1 MKLPL
6 NGSKRDLLAGSA
18 IFVALL
24 LIGIIA
30 PDSIVDFVCK
40 VIIMMLFAASLNII
54 LGFGGLRPLGHATFL
69 GLGGYMYVVL
79 AIRCRLTLGA
89 SLLLSLAIAFVVALA
104 LGYLTLKS
112 DNDMAFAFM
121 NMGINI
127 MLWTMVQ
134 KIPFLGSDTGLAAA
148 VRMPFAQSSKGNYL
162 LALGV
167 CTVCIILIYLFYKSP
182 FATVLQGSREN
193 DERLLFLGINTR
205 MVRLVAYVIAGMFAA
220 VAGILYAMRNMGAY
234 PTMLASNTSLEGLI
248 MCLIGGMYSFFGP
261 ILGAA
266 IETAVSTELPIFTR
280 YYQAVLG
287 IIVVLCV
294 LFLQGGLLKKRKV
307 VIGQTAAYAKL
318 SDDSGKGAVK

>member
-1 MKLPL
+1 MKLPFS
-6 NGSKRDLLAGSA
+6 GGKRDALIGVA
-18 IFVALL
+18 IFIILL
-24 LIGIIA
+24 LIGVLS

-40 VIIMMLFAASLNII
+40 VVIMMLFASSLNII
-54 LGFGGLRPLGHATFL
+54 LGFGGLRPLGHAIFL

-79 AIRCRLTLGA
+79 SVRGGMT
-89 SLLLSLAIAFVVALA
+89 

-112 DNDMAFAFM
+112 NSDMAFAFM

-134 KIPFLGSDTGLAAA
+134 KIQAVGSDTGLAAS
-148 VRMPFAQSSKGNYL
+148 VRLPFAQSSKANYL
-162 LALGV
+162 LSLVV
-167 CTVCIILIYLFYKSP
+167 CTVCIVLIYLFYKSP

-193 DERLLFLGINTR
+193 DERLLFLGVNTR
-205 MVRLVAYVIAGMFAA
+205 KVRLVAYVIAGMFAA
-220 VAGILYAMRNMGAY
+220 IAGILYSMRNMGAF

-261 ILGAA
+261 LLGAA
-266 IETAVSTELPIFTR
+266 IVTAVSTELPIFTR

-294 LFLQGGLLKKRKV
+294 LFLQGGLLRKRKIL
-307 VIGQTAAYAKL
+307 IGQNAVSPKL
-318 SDDSGKGAVK
+318 TDKRSGRQ